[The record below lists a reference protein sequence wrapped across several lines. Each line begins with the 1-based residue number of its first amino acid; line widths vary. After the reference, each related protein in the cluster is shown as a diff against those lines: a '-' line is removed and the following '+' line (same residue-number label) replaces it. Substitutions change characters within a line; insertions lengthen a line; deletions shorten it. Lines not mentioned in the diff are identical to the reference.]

1 MSGWF
6 ILQYVQTFRS
16 SLDGDGPRQ
25 LARFSQARSFA
36 HDGWGSTAMPL
47 SLRMKERPWH
57 GLYED
62 GQKKGIDGPQLR
74 TNSNSR
80 GNIL

>member
-25 LARFSQARSFA
+25 LGFHGDASFSP
-36 HDGWGSTAMPL
+36 HEGTA
-47 SLRMKERPWH
+47 WH